1 MSIHLPYYSK
11 TLTFSIY
18 ERYIDQEYFIP
29 IGTLLSEMSNR
40 KLKEVLFLE
49 KFVRYVALLFAI
61 ACGLAVANI
70 YYAQPLLDAISDEFG
85 ITHST
90 VGIVITITQ
99 VCYALGLLLLVPLGD
114 LLNRRWLIAGQ
125 MLLSVMALIVV
136 GTAPSSTVL
145 FIGIAA
151 VGLLAV
157 VTQTLVAFAATLADS
172 AERGRVIGVVT
183 SGIVIGILLARTFAG
198 VLTDLAGW
206 RSVYLVSAGLTLIMA
221 GVLFR
226 VLPHSEHD
234 RVSLSYLQL
243 LRSMLTL
250 FLQERILRIRAAL
263 ALMIFTAFSILWTSL
278 GLTLSAPPLSLS
290 HTAIGAFGL
299 AGVAG
304 ALAAARAGRLAD
316 QGLGQRTTGVALVL
330 LLTSWLPISYTHHSL
345 LVLIVGIV
353 LLDLAV
359 QAVHVTNQS
368 MIFTVRPE
376 ARSRL
381 TAGYMI
387 FYSIGSAIGSIASTS
402 IYDHSGWNGVCLL
415 GASVSALA
423 LLFWSLTRRH

>member
-1 MSIHLPYYSK
+1 M
-11 TLTFSIY
+11 
-18 ERYIDQEYFIP
+18 
-29 IGTLLSEMSNR
+29 G
-40 KLKEVLFLE
+40 
-49 KFVRYVALLFAI
+49 KFVEEPKVITVDYIGKHVEPAQEALISSESAPASLISRNVALLFAI

-70 YYAQPLLDAISDEFG
+70 YYAQPLLDAISNEFG
-85 ITHST
+85 ITHSS

-114 LLNRRWLIAGQ
+114 LINRRWLIAGQ
-125 MLLSVMALIVV
+125 MLVSVLALIVV
-136 GTAPSSTVL
+136 GTAPTSMVL

-157 VTQTLVAFAATLADS
+157 VTQTLVAFAATLAAP
-172 AERGRVIGVVT
+172 AERGRTVGVVT

-206 RSVYLVSAGLTLIMA
+206 RSVYLVSAVLTLIMA
-221 GVLFR
+221 CVLFR
-226 VLPHSEHD
+226 VLPHYEQK
-234 RVSLSYLQL
+234 RESLSYLQL
-243 LRSMLTL
+243 LHSLITL
-250 FLQERILRIRAAL
+250 FAQERILRIRAAL
-263 ALMIFTAFSILWTSL
+263 ALMIFTAFSIFWTSL
-278 GLTLSAPPLSLS
+278 VLPLSAPPLSLS

-316 QGLGQRTTGVALVL
+316 RGLGQRTTGVALIL
-330 LLTSWLPISYTHHSL
+330 LLISWLPISYTQHSL
-345 LVLIVGIV
+345 LALVVGIV

-368 MIFTVRPE
+368 MILTLRPE

-387 FYSIGSAIGSIASTS
+387 FYSIGSATGSIASTS
-402 IYDHSGWNGVCLL
+402 IYVYSGWNGVCLL
-415 GASVSALA
+415 GAIVSALA
-423 LLFWSLTRRH
+423 LLFWVLTRRLK